1 MPFFDPI
8 RIGSS
13 GSVDIYTID
22 RSLRFSGA
30 DQTRLNYTPASGG
43 NKKTWTLSWWLK
55 RGLIDR
61 RMLFGSYNSGA
72 TTAVIEL
79 QDDHNLNFY
88 DYDSG
93 YRINLETTQVF
104 RDPSAWYHF
113 VIALDTTQSTDSNR
127 VKIYVNGSQITDFA
141 NATYPSQNFDGLFND
156 HTIQH
161 AIGTEGA
168 LQRLHLDGY
177 MADVYFL
184 DGYAY
189 DPSYF
194 GETDATTGQWIPK
207 EYTGSFGNNGYY
219 LKFDDNSGTTATTL
233 GKDSSGNGNNVT
245 PVNFSVSAGYG
256 NDSVED
262 TPTNNWC
269 TLNTIFRI
277 SGRTPP
283 NYSNAALEINNTG
296 GGDMNTH
303 GTFGVKS
310 GKYYFEGKSEN
321 ADGVYGT
328 HFIGVQ
334 ESSPGHVNQGVY
346 RSDGRVYDGSASPT
360 QSGTTYDGTQTIGV
374 AFDADTGKV
383 WFAKNNTWISSG
395 DPANGN
401 NAAFTYSTTD
411 HLQPAFAF
419 DNTSD
424 GKKWY
429 VNFGQQPFAYTP
441 PTGFVALNSSNL
453 PNPTILLPN
462 EHFNTVTYT
471 GNGGTIDQNFG
482 FNVDWVWY
490 KNRGRN
496 NTDHYSFDTVRGANK
511 AIYQNSDGTEN
522 SVAPTFYT
530 QSFITNGSRI
540 VRSNGDHLNESG
552 DTYVSWGWNAG
563 NTDGKTYT
571 VTVVDS
577 GGNKFRFDGFATNAV
592 TLDLA
597 EGGTYIFNYP
607 SGHPFRFSTTSDGTH
622 GGGSEYTTGVTH
634 NSSTQVTIVVAASA
648 PQLHYY
654 CSSHSGMG
662 GAINTN
668 SSLGSSNFE
677 GNTQATV
684 KANPTAGFSIISWN
698 ARGTSSGTYDTF
710 GHGLGVRPNWLILK
724 SRNATGNW
732 NVYNSNF
739 DSANN
744 KILQLSNLIIETTS
758 SNYWG
763 ADNTTPSST
772 LVNVNQGNYANS
784 ASPSKFIMYAFSSVE
799 GFSKFGTYVG
809 NSNADGV
816 TVYTGFAVSWL
827 MIKRASGGTDPW
839 LIHDSVRD
847 PDNVIQDNIFANS
860 QDSEFDTDS
869 VDFLSNGFK
878 LRINSGLRNNNGDT
892 FVYFAFAESPF
903 KNSRAR

>member
-168 LQRLHLDGY
+168 LQRLHFDGY

-648 PQLHYY
+648 PTLYYY

-662 GAINTN
+662 GQVNTN
-668 SSLGSSNFE
+668 STLGSSNFD
-677 GNTQATV
+677 GSIQSTV
-684 KANPTAGFSIISWN
+684 KANTTAGFSIITYTGD
-698 ARGTSSGTYDTF
+698 GTTGSTV
-710 GHGLGVRPNWLILK
+710 GHGLGVKP
-724 SRNATGNW
+724 
-732 NVYNSNF
+732 
-739 DSANN
+739 D
-744 KILQLSNLIIETTS
+744 LIIIKRRNSSSDWMVYHKGVNAGVRPEDRYLSINNTNTQTDSVIMLNDTAPTS
-758 SNYWG
+758 SVV
-763 ADNTTPSST
+763 T
-772 LVNVNQGNYANS
+772 LYANS
-784 ASPSKFIMYAFSSVE
+784 AVNSSNDIYVMYCFSEVSSY
-799 GFSKFGTYVG
+799 SKFGSYTG
-809 NSNADGV
+809 NGNADGTFV
-816 TVYTGFAVSWL
+816 FTSFRIAWLLVKRTDDSKSWVL
-827 MIKRASGGTDPW
+827 WDNK
-839 LIHDSVRD
+839 RD
-847 PDNVIQDNIFANS
+847 PHNLAANDLYPNRS
-860 QDSEFDTDS
+860 DAENALSNNE

-878 LRINSGLRNNNGDT
+878 IRNSASTINGNSGT
-892 FVYFAFAESPF
+892 FIYLAFAESPF
-903 KNSRAR
+903 KYARAR

>member
-168 LQRLHLDGY
+168 LQRLHFDGY

-577 GGNKFRFDGFATNAV
+577 GGNKFRFDGFAANAV

-648 PQLHYY
+648 PTLYYY

-662 GAINTN
+662 GQVNTN
-668 SSLGSSNFE
+668 STLGSSNFD
-677 GNTQATV
+677 GAIQSVIKTNT
-684 KANPTAGFSIISWN
+684 TAGFSIITYT
-698 ARGTSSGTYDTF
+698 GTGSSTTV
-710 GHGLGVRPNWLILK
+710 GHGLGVKPDVIIIKCRSNNDNWMVYHNQKNEGVDPEDYYLELNSTSAGPNSTVMLNDTAPTSTSVTIGSDNSVNGS
-724 SRNATGNW
+724 SRTYVMYSFSGVTG
-732 NVYNSNF
+732 Y
-739 DSANN
+739 
-744 KILQLSNLIIETTS
+744 
-758 SNYWG
+758 
-763 ADNTTPSST
+763 
-772 LVNVNQGNYANS
+772 
-784 ASPSKFIMYAFSSVE
+784 
-799 GFSKFGTYVG
+799 SKFGSYIG
-809 NSNADGV
+809 NGNADGAFIF
-816 TVYTGFAVSWL
+816 TGFRPAWV
-827 MIKRASGGTDPW
+827 MVKRTDASNDWP
-839 LIHDSVRD
+839 IS
-847 PDNVIQDNIFANS
+847 DNKRSSFNLVDKALYADLSNSESTANRY
-860 QDSEFDTDS
+860 
-869 VDFLSNGFK
+869 DFLSNGFK
-878 LRINSGLRNNNGDT
+878 IRNNLNESNASGGS
-892 FVYFAFAESPF
+892 YIYLAFAESPF
-903 KNSRAR
+903 KNARAR